1 MALRDCLDLRTFLP
15 ANVSPSPNASATSAA
30 VSECQSDQAISL
42 IRSRLPNLHQRII
55 RKKNSPRP
63 PTEYKTYQIVSAK
76 GVSAKALEL
85 LSDSVVDNQLALA
98 EGAGGAGG
106 VGGAGGSGG
115 AGGAGPVQVL
125 EVPCIHR
132 VADLV
137 LEVFT
142 QEKELLSGP
151 TANIYLSPSLTS
163 HEDNIALCRVLQGKS
178 AKRLSSL
185 SRSS

>member
-15 ANVSPSPNASATSAA
+15 ADISPSPNASPTSAA
-30 VSECQSDQAISL
+30 VPECQSDQAISL

-63 PTEYKTYQIVSAK
+63 PTECKNYQIVSAK

-106 VGGAGGSGG
+106 VGGAVGSGG

-125 EVPCIHR
+125 EVPYIHR

-137 LEVFT
+137 LEVV
-142 QEKELLSGP
+142 LLFLQRLWHRTSAICREWPSGFDLGP
-151 TANIYLSPSLTS
+151 GRRRYQP
-163 HEDNIALCRVLQGKS
+163 
-178 AKRLSSL
+178 
-185 SRSS
+185 